1 MTKEDILIH
10 QHREIKNN
18 LGQKLSEII
27 LGGQDGLVNTL
38 GVLLGIA
45 AASNDFR
52 IVIAGSLAGAIA
64 ESISMGAVGYTSTV
78 ASRDYYHKELEREKY
93 EIENMPLEEEQEIR
107 EIYEKKGFQGEL
119 LEDVVKVLTSDKRVW
134 LMTMMQEELGLTPI
148 EDSQPLKSAFSIG
161 ISSFFGAMIPLF
173 PFMIF
178 YFANINF
185 EGAMTLAIISTVVLC
200 AVTLFIVGVIK
211 AKLTIGK
218 WYKSGTQMLVI
229 GIVSALFGFFV
240 GKLFTL

>member
-1 MTKEDILIH
+1 MTKQDILIH
-10 QHREIKNN
+10 QHREIKSN
-18 LGQKLSEII
+18 LGQQLSEII

-45 AASNDFR
+45 AASSDFR
-52 IVIAGSLAGAIA
+52 IVVAGSLAGAIA
-64 ESISMGAVGYTSTV
+64 ESISMAAVGYTSTI
-78 ASRDYYHKELEREKY
+78 ASRDFYHREMEREKY

-119 LEDVVKVLTSDKRVW
+119 LEDVVKVLTADKRVW

-148 EDSQPLKSAFSIG
+148 EDSQPLKSAILIGFSA
-161 ISSFFGAMIPLF
+161 FLGALIPLL

-178 YFANINF
+178 YFANIQF
-185 EGAMTLAIISTVVLC
+185 DGAMTVAIISTVILC
-200 AVTLFIVGVIK
+200 SITLFVAGVVK
-211 AKLTIGK
+211 SKLTIGK
-218 WYKSGTQMLVI
+218 WYKSGTQMLII
-229 GIVSALFGFFV
+229 GIVSALFGFLV